1 MSDAPTITP
10 VEVVDEERG
19 GLPSA
24 SSMKRTRR
32 CPGWLALLKTIPKQE
47 DNSADGDAGT
57 SRHSM
62 IELEIDPETVDDKNE
77 AYVLAQS
84 ARLREK
90 ALREAGF
97 DPEAV
102 RPEKEVRYWVHDE
115 HMLPVCS
122 ARLDYLAVGDD
133 LGLIVDYKTLFG
145 NHASAHQNEQLACQ
159 AVAAAEVHDFNRV
172 RVALIQPNLAPEKQ
186 LTQAEFTR
194 TDLVYARAEVLRWS
208 YAAMEPNA
216 PRIPGP
222 VQCEN
227 CPCRAHCPEAI
238 AAGFVITV
246 SAQADIDTP
255 ENMAWLLDRAALAD
269 KVVKSIR
276 EKAKRM
282 IEAGTV
288 IPGWKVSPGDTK
300 RTITKPTTAFS
311 IVAQAGATADE
322 LSACATVKISEL
334 DKLYYKKRKAADG
347 LTAQK
352 AKEELEQKLIAAGAL
367 EKKQNAASLEKQ

>member
-1 MSDAPTITP
+1 MSETPTITP

-32 CPGWLALLKTIPKQE
+32 CPGWLNLSKTIPKQE
-47 DNSADGDAGT
+47 GGADADTGT
-57 SRHSM
+57 SRHGM
-62 IELEIDPETVDDKNE
+62 IELEIDPDTVDDKNE

-97 DPEAV
+97 DPETVQA
-102 RPEKEVRYWVHDE
+102 EKEVRYWVHDE
-115 HMLPVCS
+115 HMQAVCS
-122 ARLDYLAVGDD
+122 ARLDYLAIGEDH
-133 LGLIVDYKTLFG
+133 GLIVDYKTLFG

-172 RVALIQPNLAPEKQ
+172 RVALIQPNLETAKQ

-194 TDLVYARAEVLRWS
+194 SDLVYARAEVLRWS

-222 VQCEN
+222 VQCDN
-227 CPCRAHCPEAI
+227 CPCRAYCPEAM
-238 AAGFVITV
+238 AAGFTITL
-246 SAQADIDTP
+246 SAQYAVDTP
-255 ENMAWLLDRAALAD
+255 ENMAWLLDRAELAT

-288 IPGWKVSPGDTK
+288 IPGWKITPGDTK
-300 RTITKPTTAFS
+300 RTITQPTVAFS
-311 IVAQAGATADE
+311 IVANAGANADE

-347 LTAQK
+347 LTAVK
-352 AKEELEQKLIAAGAL
+352 AKEELEQKLLAAGAL
-367 EKKQNAASLEKQ
+367 EKKQNAASLEKDA

>member
-1 MSDAPTITP
+1 MNDTPTITP
-10 VEVVDEERG
+10 VEVVDDERS

-32 CPGWLALLKTIPKQE
+32 CPGWLNLSKTIPKQE
-47 DNSADGDAGT
+47 GGADADTGT
-57 SRHSM
+57 SRHGM

-84 ARLREK
+84 ARLRER

-97 DPEAV
+97 DPETV
-102 RPEKEVRYWVHDE
+102 QPEKEVRYWVHDE

-122 ARLDYLAVGDD
+122 ARLDYLAVGED

-145 NHASAHQNEQLACQ
+145 SHAAAHQNEQLACQ

-172 RVALIQPNLAPEKQ
+172 RVALIQPNLATEKQ

-222 VQCEN
+222 VQCDN
-227 CPCRAHCPEAI
+227 CPCRQHCPEAI

-255 ENMAWLLDRAALAD
+255 ENMAWLLDRAELAI
-269 KVVKSIR
+269 KVANSIKG
-276 EKAKRM
+276 KAKRM
-282 IEAGTV
+282 IEAGAV
-288 IPGWKVSPGDTK
+288 IPGWKVSPGDMK
-300 RTITKPTTAFS
+300 RTITQPTVAFS

-322 LSACATVKISEL
+322 LSKCATVKISEL
-334 DKLYYKKRKAADG
+334 DKLYYTKRKASDG
-347 LTAQK
+347 ITAKK
-352 AKEELEQKLIAAGAL
+352 AREELEQKLIAAGAL
-367 EKKQNAASLEKQ
+367 EKKQNAASLEKE